1 MELSEKGKNPVRKKK
16 RKFIIAFF
24 LAAVLIWSLVGVWIS
39 YNWIQVNI
47 YTAELGCGETPLRLV
62 VISDLHDHEFGGDN
76 EPLVEKIRDQEPQL
90 ILLDGDLLN
99 EDSLDDHVPVEL
111 VQKLKEIAP
120 VYYALGNHEI
130 TWIKS
135 REGAA
140 ENADIYQSELV
151 QDLTEAGAVV
161 LEERY
166 ENVDIGGTK
175 LRIGGMYG
183 YAFALDG
190 ENSAAGLAGSGREFL
205 EEFQDT
211 DRCRIL
217 LCHRP
222 DSLVFGDA
230 ADYWGIDLAISGHDH
245 GGQVVLPFLGGL
257 YGGDQGWFPP
267 YVHGMHE
274 IGKIQ
279 MFVTSGLGSERQL
292 LPRWNN
298 RPEIAVIDIK

>member
-1 MELSEKGKNPVRKKK
+1 MAVL
-16 RKFIIAFF
+16 
-24 LAAVLIWSLVGVWIS
+24 LAAVLIWILVEVWIS
-39 YNWIQVNI
+39 YNWIQVNT
-47 YTAELGCGETPLRLV
+47 YTAELGCGETPLHLV
-62 VISDLHDHEFGGDN
+62 VISDLHDYEFDGNN
-76 EPLVEKIRDQEPQL
+76 EPLVEKIQDQDPQL
-90 ILLDGDLLN
+90 ILLDGDMMN
-99 EDSLDDHVPVEL
+99 EDSADDHVPVEL
-111 VQKLKEIAP
+111 VQKLVEIAP

-130 TWIKS
+130 AWIKS
-135 REGAA
+135 RQGAA

-151 QDLTEAGAVV
+151 QDLSEAGAVV

-166 ENVDIGGTK
+166 ENVDIGSAK

-190 ENSAAGLAGSGREFL
+190 ADSAADLEGSGREFL
-205 EEFQDT
+205 EAFQDT

-245 GGQVVLPFLGGL
+245 GGQVVLPLLGGL

-267 YVHGMHE
+267 YVHGMYE
-274 IGKIQ
+274 VGKIQ

-298 RPEIAVIDIK
+298 RPEIAVIEIK